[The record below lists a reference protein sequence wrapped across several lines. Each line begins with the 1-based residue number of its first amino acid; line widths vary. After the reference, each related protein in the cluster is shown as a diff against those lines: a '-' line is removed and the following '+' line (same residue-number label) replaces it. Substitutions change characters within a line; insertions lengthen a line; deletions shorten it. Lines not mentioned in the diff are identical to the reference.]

1 MTKKIPELDG
11 DISKALP
18 KIKGSYLHHEAYPV
32 VTAEMVNNI
41 RFKFCKSTKKW
52 VDFHEEI
59 FNYVTSG
66 KMMNNET
73 CNYVEKYLNIELSWF
88 YGINVWNIMYR
99 ETISSKFKI
108 VPNNPFF
115 KKLYEGKLFYLE
127 KNKMLVRVK

>member
-41 RFKFCKSTKKW
+41 FCKSTKKW

-73 CNYVEKYLNIELSWF
+73 WNYVEKYLNIELSWF
-88 YGINVWNIMYR
+88 YGIR